1 MDLRKKNIT
10 RRIHNTNEIS
20 GLAYLEY
27 WIHNGIDDSENKDTR
42 AAFLFEIFKAIKY
55 VAIKH
60 KKVDS
65 ILGSLRASS
74 LFPNNLI
81 DKAISQ

>member
-27 WIHNGIDDSENKDTR
+27 WIHNGIDDKENKDTR
-42 AAFLFEIFKAIKY
+42 ATFLFEIFKAIKY
-55 VAIKH
+55 VVTKQKNEEI
-60 KKVDS
+60 